1 MKKKLAALIEEAKIL
16 GLPQRDLDNAN
27 DFLINHEYGLCYD
40 TVITQL
46 YEYDIEIENKIYSLI
61 SKIAKDLCLSE
72 DDYLFMK
79 ELIRAETEISKKT

>member
-1 MKKKLAALIEEAKIL
+1 MKKKLAALIEEVKIL

-46 YEYDIEIENKIYSLI
+46 YEYDIEIDNKIYSLI
-61 SKIAKDLCLSE
+61 SKIAKDLSLSE
-72 DDYLFMK
+72 NDYLFMK
-79 ELIRAETEISKKT
+79 DLVRAETEISKKL

>member
-27 DFLINHEYGLCYD
+27 DFLINREYGLCYD

-46 YEYDIEIENKIYSLI
+46 YEYDIEIDNKIYSLI
-61 SKIAKDLCLSE
+61 SKIAKDLSLSE
-72 DDYLFMK
+72 NDYLFMK
-79 ELIRAETEISKKT
+79 DLVRAETEISKKL

>member
-46 YEYDIEIENKIYSLI
+46 YEYDIEIDNKIYSLI
-61 SKIAKDLCLSE
+61 SKIAKDLSLSE
-72 DDYLFMK
+72 NDYLFMK
-79 ELIRAETEISKKT
+79 DLVRAETEISKKL

>member
-1 MKKKLAALIEEAKIL
+1 MKKKLAILIEEAKIL
-16 GLPQRDLDNAN
+16 GLPQRDLDYAS

-46 YEYDIEIENKIYSLI
+46 YEYDIEIDHKIYMLI
-61 SKIAKDLCLSE
+61 SKVAKDLSLSE

-79 ELIRAETEISKKT
+79 DLVRIKTEIS

>member
-1 MKKKLAALIEEAKIL
+1 MKKKLVALIEGAKIL
-16 GLPQRDLDNAN
+16 GLPQRDLDSAN

-46 YEYDIEIENKIYSLI
+46 YEYDIEIDNKIYSLI
-61 SKIAKDLCLSE
+61 SKIAKDLSLSE

-79 ELIRAETEISKKT
+79 DLVRAETEISKKL